1 MPVSR
6 INSRLWNI
14 ENVANGDLREELGWE
29 ELTQTT
35 AQIRDSLT
43 HDDRDRPL
51 NR

>member
-14 ENVANGDLREELGWE
+14 ENVVNGDLREEHGWE

-43 HDDRDRPL
+43 QKKED
-51 NR
+51 